1 MFTIV
6 VQRVLTVAAPSVRFR
21 VSLKEA
27 THDKGCSWRSRLEE
41 KAVDARMGEG
51 GRVPGDGV
59 TTDQ

>member
-1 MFTIV
+1 M
-6 VQRVLTVAAPSVRFR
+6 LTVAAPSVRFR
-21 VSLKEA
+21 VSLKEVM
-27 THDKGCSWRSRLEE
+27 HDEGCSWRSRLEE